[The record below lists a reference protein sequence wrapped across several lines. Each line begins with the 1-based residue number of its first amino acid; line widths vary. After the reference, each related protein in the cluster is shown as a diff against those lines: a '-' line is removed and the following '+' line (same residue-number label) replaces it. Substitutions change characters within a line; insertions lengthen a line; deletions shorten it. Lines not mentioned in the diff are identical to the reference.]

1 MDTGT
6 DKQSVSRP
14 DGMTPELFERVIFL
28 SGLIVW
34 AAHHIFKG

>member
-6 DKQSVSRP
+6 DKQSVSRL
-14 DGMTPELFERVIFL
+14 DGMTPELFERVLFL

-34 AAHHIFKG
+34 AVHQIFKG